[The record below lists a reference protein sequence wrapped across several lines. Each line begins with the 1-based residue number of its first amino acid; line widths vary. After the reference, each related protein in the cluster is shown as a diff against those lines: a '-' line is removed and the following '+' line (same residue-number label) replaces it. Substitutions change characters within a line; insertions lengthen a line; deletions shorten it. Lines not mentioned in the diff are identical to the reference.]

1 MSQLSVTYGTEPY
14 KERYAALYRF
24 TISTI
29 DIRIRLVLVLKKSS
43 PIGLPAPVKERHC
56 VAVTVAKAR
65 HNGVTWDA

>member
-29 DIRIRLVLVLKKSS
+29 DIRIRLVLKKFS